1 MRRLLLL
8 CAVGWTTVVQAQ
20 SLVAIRD
27 VGPGAAGRILRT
39 ALDRPH
45 RLVEPDSEP
54 FTQRRGDA
62 QQTTLIVLDRTAYI
76 GGKVEGDV
84 IVVNGDLFVR
94 PGAEITG
101 RAIAIGAGVYP
112 STLAFVGGGI
122 QSFRDDGFAVER
134 RADGYELTYRS
145 LREGAS
151 PPLLFPGV
159 YGLRIPSYDRV
170 NGLSLPFG
178 PALTLA
184 GGRVEI
190 NAIATY
196 RSDLGKVD
204 PLLDA
209 DFQMSRR
216 TRAELRA
223 ERGSFTNERWIYPDL
238 INSGASLV
246 FGEDTR
252 NWYRADRGDITVHRL
267 WEMTRTTLEPFIGAR
282 FEQSGPIGP
291 TAGATSG
298 PWSVFGRSDTL
309 GMLRPN
315 PQVSEETGGSILAG
329 TTYRWEADR
338 MLIRA
343 KSALEL
349 SVGPMTI
356 DDISTQRA
364 FSQLIN
370 DLDVRFPTFGEQS
383 YGVEV
388 RWVTSDGDLPLRR
401 YHYLGGPGTMPF
413 LEILEQGGGE
423 LLLIDQRYSIPLP
436 QYTLGFMGS
445 PTLQLRHRLGSAGED
460 GPAPWQRGLPPL
472 EQMIGVGVSLTVIRG
487 ELRLDPA
494 SGRTKFAVGFTF
506 AR

>member
-1 MRRLLLL
+1 MTGRWLLACLL
-8 CAVGWTTVVQAQ
+8 GLVPVVGAQ
-20 SLVAIRD
+20 TRVTIRD
-27 VGPGAAGRILRT
+27 HGPGAAGRILRG
-39 ALDRPH
+39 ALERPH
-45 RLVEPDSEP
+45 RLVEPDSTP
-54 FTQRRGDA
+54 FTQRRGEVL
-62 QQTTLIVLDRTAYI
+62 QSTLIVLDRTAYI

-101 RAIAIGAGVYP
+101 KAIAIGAGVYP
-112 STLAFVGGGI
+112 STLGFVGEGT
-122 QSFRDDGFAVER
+122 QSFRDDGFAIEAR
-134 RADGYELTYRS
+134 GAAYELTYRS
-145 LREGAS
+145 LREGAT

-184 GGRVEI
+184 GGRLEV

-204 PLLDA
+204 PMVDA
-209 DFQMSRR
+209 DFQMTRR
-216 TRAELRA
+216 VRAELRA
-223 ERGSFTNERWIYPDL
+223 ERGSFTNDRWIYPDL

-252 NWYRADRGDITVHRL
+252 NWYRADRVDATIHRL

-282 FEQSGPIGP
+282 VENSSAVGPGV
-291 TAGATSG
+291 GATSG
-298 PWSVFGRSDTL
+298 PWSLFGKDDTL

-315 PQVSEETGGSILAG
+315 PQVGGDNLGSALAG
-329 TTYRWEADR
+329 TTALYEVEDVR
-338 MLIRA
+338 IRGRLLA
-343 KSALEL
+343 EKGLGLGAYPVVSP
-349 SVGPMTI
+349 SVTPDFVQIT
-356 DDISTQRA
+356 T
-364 FSQLIN
+364 

-383 YGVEV
+383 YGMEV
-388 RWVTSDGDLPLRR
+388 HWVTSGGTLPLQRFA
-401 YHYLGGPGTMPF
+401 YLGGPGTMPF

-436 QYTLGFMGS
+436 RITLGFMGS
-445 PTLQLRHRLGSAGED
+445 PTLQLRHRLGSAGATAL
-460 GPAPWQRGLPPL
+460 PAL

-494 SGRTKFAVGFTF
+494 SGRTKFGVGFTF